1 MEKCPPAEA
10 CRDAFE
16 RMSKATIKMC
26 LSTTGFG
33 PNADKPAA
41 QAPPK
46 RAPQDPPIT
55 LQRKPLDYRE
65 ATVTRIDSISPSRS
79 MRNAM
84 FSPDS
89 RLWDQGDYARS
100 QYRASFT
107 QPPGQPQQYAMQRQL
122 SALNGQIL
130 PVSQHPSYP
139 GYFASSQHHSPREQ
153 YHFTDPF
160 KGQQQQLQEQQP
172 SMSQSLQSHPSQSFT
187 DLNDLDFLNFPD
199 SYPPIHHRPP
209 YENITTGGP
218 SVSHDAKVPLMPTM
232 QSFDSGR
239 PNGSGLDL
247 RFGMGVDFQHDWSD
261 GGGIDL
267 FDGFFFGA
275 GGGVNGYAI

>member
-41 QAPPK
+41 QVPPQG
-46 RAPQDPPIT
+46 APQDHPIT
-55 LQRKPLDYRE
+55 LQGKPLDHRE
-65 ATVTRIDSISPSRS
+65 ATVTRVDSISPSRS

-84 FSPDS
+84 LSPES
-89 RLWDQGDYARS
+89 RSWEHGDYVGP
-100 QYRASFT
+100 QYRVSFT
-107 QPPGQPQQYAMQRQL
+107 QPPGQPQQYAIQRQI
-122 SALNGQIL
+122 SGPSGQL
-130 PVSQHPSYP
+130 LDASQPPSYP
-139 GYFASSQHHSPREQ
+139 GYFPSSQHQSPPQR
-153 YHFTDPF
+153 YHFADPF
-160 KGQQQQLQEQQP
+160 KGQQQQRQQQQL
-172 SMSQSLQSHPSQSFT
+172 SMSQSLQSHPNQSLA
-187 DLNDLDFLNFPD
+187 DLNDLDFLNFPG
-199 SYPPIHHRPP
+199 SYPPVHHRPP
-209 YENITTGGP
+209 YENITTCGP
-218 SVSHDAKVPLMPTM
+218 SISHEAKAAVMPTM
-232 QSFDSGR
+232 QSFDSDR